1 MKSAK
6 KRLFAAALSLA
17 MLFSLLPVSA
27 FEADAE
33 TAEAITGTAEVQD
46 ADATA
51 SEDATGTDGETN
63 DAGTVSETVTG
74 TAEVEDPDTTA
85 SEDATGTADATADTE
100 SVADE
105 TESAEV
111 LDAGEPTDSPQYV
124 LMNIP
129 YADFYA
135 AELGADDMTADAVT
149 SATLKAS
156 NSAIVGGSYHDG
168 ESYDIL
174 GVTYPVRAE
183 SASALA
189 AYRVADSEDALFSGG
204 DYAYVPMSSV
214 PANYKALTL
223 DENGTASF
231 GAVQSGAS
239 KEMLSAELNLTVLTR
254 RGDYEIT
261 YRDEA
266 AVQAVADSVVLG
278 QILTASDGHKYAMRH
293 LENIWDNIEMALCT
307 GHSDTIKNV
316 NKEDALTPSQSG
328 YAGLEGS
335 TVTGITYYVK
345 NADGEYQ
352 TFEVSVNLPIPAY
365 PSASF
370 TDSRTIQLTG
380 LPQADLDTIRAVTQE
395 SPENAGT
402 TKERFYAA
410 YVTNQETERPQPLV
424 LTENPIGMEVS
435 DDGAVIIR
443 TEDAA
448 ESGERYAVRVIQD
461 RTKRAVPD
469 QLLLINVEAV
479 LSAQGGSETEQPQDT
494 AQYVLMNIP
503 YADFYAAELG
513 DDAAAVDAVTSATR
527 NKPRTGGLAGGSY
540 HVNSDG
546 SDISG
551 VIFPVFVPDM
561 SALDGKTQVTD
572 NSSVSI
578 TVTNRGQEATTTY
591 EGRDALFESADYSY
605 YVLSAKPTR
614 YKTLTVTDG
623 AFTFGAVS
631 GRAATVEGVSGEV
644 TVGGIHAYIEFGMT
658 I

>member
-85 SEDATGTADATADTE
+85 SEDATGTADATAAEDATGTADATADTE

-239 KEMLSAELNLTVLTR
+239 KEMLSPN
-254 RGDYEIT
+254 
-261 YRDEA
+261 
-266 AVQAVADSVVLG
+266 
-278 QILTASDGHKYAMRH
+278 
-293 LENIWDNIEMALCT
+293 
-307 GHSDTIKNV
+307 
-316 NKEDALTPSQSG
+316 
-328 YAGLEGS
+328 
-335 TVTGITYYVK
+335 
-345 NADGEYQ
+345 
-352 TFEVSVNLPIPAY
+352 
-365 PSASF
+365 
-370 TDSRTIQLTG
+370 
-380 LPQADLDTIRAVTQE
+380 
-395 SPENAGT
+395 
-402 TKERFYAA
+402 
-410 YVTNQETERPQPLV
+410 
-424 LTENPIGMEVS
+424 
-435 DDGAVIIR
+435 
-443 TEDAA
+443 
-448 ESGERYAVRVIQD
+448 
-461 RTKRAVPD
+461 
-469 QLLLINVEAV
+469 
-479 LSAQGGSETEQPQDT
+479 
-494 AQYVLMNIP
+494 
-503 YADFYAAELG
+503 
-513 DDAAAVDAVTSATR
+513 
-527 NKPRTGGLAGGSY
+527 
-540 HVNSDG
+540 
-546 SDISG
+546 
-551 VIFPVFVPDM
+551 
-561 SALDGKTQVTD
+561 
-572 NSSVSI
+572 
-578 TVTNRGQEATTTY
+578 
-591 EGRDALFESADYSY
+591 
-605 YVLSAKPTR
+605 
-614 YKTLTVTDG
+614 
-623 AFTFGAVS
+623 
-631 GRAATVEGVSGEV
+631 
-644 TVGGIHAYIEFGMT
+644 
-658 I
+658 